1 MTCIQPD
8 TLGQKIQLPA
18 IIMVINSLWEIIHSY
33 ASDVAFYLKNLIHFG
48 EVFNLSTLESNQARL
63 PQTTQDF

>member
-18 IIMVINSLWEIIHSY
+18 INMVINSLWEIIDSY
-33 ASDVAFYLKNLIHFG
+33 ESDVVVYLKNLIHFG
-48 EVFNLSTLESNQARL
+48 EVFN
-63 PQTTQDF
+63 

>member
-18 IIMVINSLWEIIHSY
+18 IIMVINSLWEKIYSY
-33 ASDVAFYLKNLIHFG
+33 ESDAAVYLKTLIHFE
-48 EVFNLSTLESNQARL
+48 EVFN
-63 PQTTQDF
+63 